1 MKTINHIQ
9 LVLKNSKHDTESK
22 HLKVEI
28 KDHLDIHTGDIKTT
42 KVFSIKY
49 DKTENDIQ
57 KFANDALK
65 DPIIHNIYINK
76 LFTDSFYKTYLF
88 ISKLPGVTD
97 DEGLSAQETFCDY
110 FNFKS
115 ANDNQYIFSGKL
127 YYFENDLTKNEINKI
142 ANELLGNPLI
152 NHFEFGKFDGHI
164 HYFPEVK
171 IKTKIKT
178 NTINIFISD
187 KKLKKLSEKMLLS
200 LNLKEMNAIKKYFS
214 ESSVQEKR
222 KIIGLTKNP
231 TDCELEILGQTWSE
245 HCKHKEFNAI
255 INYKDLDTNETKQ
268 INSLFKTYIFNSTN
282 EIKKRLKSAGQN
294 WLIKVFNDNAGVVKI
309 DDDSVFIW
317 KVETHNSP
325 SALDPYGG
333 ALTGIVGVNR
343 DPLGTGIGGGKLLF
357 NTNVLCF
364 GSPHFKGKLLTD
376 QLHPRRIMSG
386 VVKGIEDGGNKSGI
400 PTVNGSIFFDDRYRG
415 KPLVFAGTGAVMPYQ
430 FKGRNSWEK
439 NIDDGDRILMLGG
452 RVGKDGIHGA
462 TFSSLEIDDKS
473 PRSAVQIGSP
483 ITQKKL
489 SDFMQVASEVGLIKC
504 STDNGAGGLSSSI
517 GELAEVTNGAQINL
531 EKVPLKYSGLQ
542 PWEIFIS
549 ESQERMT
556 LVIEEKN
563 IDKIMQLAEEY
574 EVELTD
580 IGSFNSDGF
589 LKILFHNNII
599 AYLELDFLHNG
610 LPQKILEAEWKKPK
624 LTEPKIPSTIDYNDI
639 LMKVIGDL
647 NICSREPVIRKY
659 DHEVKGKT
667 IVKQLMGENTT
678 VPQDAGVMRLNFNSF
693 SGIAISNGI
702 NPLYG
707 DIDAYEMSAGAFDE
721 AVRQIISI
729 GGKLPDLNSSDNIF
743 WSVNDNFCVP
753 DSVYD
758 PKTNPDGKYK
768 LAQLVN
774 MNEALFDMSTFFN
787 IPMTS
792 GKDSMKNDFKRDNV
806 KISIPPTILY
816 SMVSQIDDV
825 RKCVTS
831 DFKKEND
838 LIYLVGKTYN
848 ELGGSVFYQLFD
860 KLGANVPKA
869 HKNDAKRIYQ
879 KMMKANSKTI
889 IESSHDI
896 SNGGLAVA
904 IIESAFDGNMG
915 ADIFFT
921 NSEIGINAELFSES
935 HSRFVVSIQPK
946 NQNQFEKIFGNDCKL
961 LGKVT
966 NDNMLNVYE
975 NGKKFVEIQMEELL
989 DKWNNGL
996 KDTKKSHEM
1005 HE

>member
-1 MKTINHIQ
+1 MKIINHVQ
-9 LVLKNSKHDTESK
+9 LIFKDQKHDTESN
-22 HLKVEI
+22 HLKAEI
-28 KDHLDIHTGDIKTT
+28 FKHFNIDTGHIRTT

-49 DKTENDIQ
+49 DKSENDIQ

-76 LFTDSFYKTYLF
+76 LFTDSFYKTHLF
-88 ISKLPGVTD
+88 VSKLPGVTD

-110 FNFKS
+110 FNFEETNS
-115 ANDNQYIFSGKL
+115 TQYIFTGNL
-127 YYFENDLTKNEINKI
+127 YYFENNLSKSELNKI
-142 ANELLGNPLI
+142 ATELLGNPLI
-152 NHFEFGKFDGHI
+152 NHFEFGQFDGHI

-171 IKTKIKT
+171 IKTEVKT
-178 NTINIFISD
+178 DIIDIFISD
-187 KKLKKLSEKMLLS
+187 EKLLKLSENMLLS
-200 LNLKEMNAIKKYFS
+200 LNLVEMNAIKKYFS
-214 ESSVQEKR
+214 DASIQEKR
-222 KIIGLTKNP
+222 KNIGLTKNP

-245 HCKHKEFNAI
+245 HCKHKEFSAI
-255 INYKDLDTNETKQ
+255 INYKDLDTNENKQ
-268 INSLFKTYIFNSTN
+268 IDSLFKTYIFKSTY
-282 EIKKRLKSAGQN
+282 EIKKRLESAGQN

-309 DDDSVFIW
+309 DDKSVFIW

-364 GSPHFKGKLLTD
+364 GSPFYSGKLLTD
-376 QLHPRRIMSG
+376 QLHPRRIMEG
-386 VVKGIEDGGNKSGI
+386 VIKGIEDGGNKSGI
-400 PTVNGSIFFDDRYRG
+400 PTINGSIFFDDRYRG
-415 KPLVFAGTGAVMPYQ
+415 KPLVFAGTGAVMPYKFQ
-430 FKGRNSWEK
+430 DRNSWEK
-439 NIDDGDRILMLGG
+439 NIDIGDRILMLGG

-489 SDFMQVASEVGLIKC
+489 SDFMQVASKVGLIKC

-556 LVIEEKN
+556 LVVEQDNMQN
-563 IDKIMQLAEEY
+563 IMDLANEY

-580 IGSFNSDGF
+580 IGSFNSSGF
-589 LKILFHNNII
+589 LEILFYDEII
-599 AYLELDFLHNG
+599 TYLDLEFLHNG
-610 LPQKILEAEWKKPK
+610 LPQKTLEAEWKTPK
-624 LTEPKIPSTIDYNDI
+624 LTEPNIPSSINYNEI
-639 LMKVIGDL
+639 LIKIVGDL
-647 NICSREPVIRKY
+647 NICSRESVIRKY

-667 IVKQLMGENTT
+667 IIKQLMGENTI
-678 VPQDAGVMRLNFNSF
+678 VPQDAGVMRLDFNSF

-707 DIDAYEMSAGAFDE
+707 DINAYEMSAGAFDE
-721 AVRQIISI
+721 AVRQIISV
-729 GGKLPDLNSSDNIF
+729 GGKLPNLNSTDNNF
-743 WSVNDNFCVP
+743 WTVNDNFCVP
-753 DSVYD
+753 DSVYNSES
-758 PKTNPDGKYK
+758 NPDGKYK
-768 LAQLVN
+768 LAQLVQ

-816 SMVSQIDDV
+816 SMVSKIDDV
-825 RKCVTS
+825 RKCITS
-831 DFKKEND
+831 DFKKGND

-848 ELGGSVFYQLFD
+848 ELGGSAFYQLFD
-860 KLGANVPKA
+860 ELGANVPKVR
-869 HKNDAKRIYQ
+869 KNDAKRIYE
-879 KMMKANSKTI
+879 KMMKANSKTL

-904 IIESAFDGNMG
+904 VIESAFDGKCG
-915 ADIFFT
+915 AEINFE

-935 HSRFVVSIQPK
+935 HSRFIVSVRPENKEI
-946 NQNQFEKIFGNDCKL
+946 FENLFENDCKMI
-961 LGKVT
+961 GKVT
-966 NDNMLNVYE
+966 DNNYFKVSE
-975 NGKKFVEIQMEELL
+975 NGNSVLEIEMNELL
-989 DKWNNGL
+989 DSWKNGL
-996 KDTKKSHEM
+996 KNKK
-1005 HE
+1005 